1 MKYRS
6 KLLKAGICICLSAL
20 MSGTAMLSAFATAG
34 EDPGTVDDNDKTFPD
49 PSSFSYD
56 DVEVNFAKG
65 LQYTLHFYDAN
76 KCGKRTGRL
85 EWRADCH
92 MEDQHIPLKQ
102 YGEDFKGINL
112 PNSWIEEHKAELD
125 PDGDGCLDL
134 EGGMHDAGDHVKF
147 GLPGSYAA
155 STLGWGYYEFRDAY
169 EKTGNAEHMEEILHA
184 FCDFYLKALFYDKD
198 GNLLAYCY
206 QVGEGNIDHNYWLCP
221 DLQGEHLLDFARPAY
236 LCTQE
241 NVFKGGDSV
250 GAAES
255 KLENSETNAAK
266 AKAKQTDSRASDMCG
281 GAAAALAI
289 SYLNFKDTDPDYAKK
304 CLKGAKDLY
313 EMAVNSH
320 EEDDSMKVLTR
331 GYDGGFYESS
341 YDYDEISWAAVWL
354 YYCACDG
361 DISVRNEE
369 AYEKYITPIISI
381 DMDTT
386 FDNGGHPYTG
396 WFRRIMKD
404 TNNCWNNIW
413 VHCWDTVWGGVFA
426 KLAPVTNIQRDW
438 YIFRWN
444 CEFWSGVTHL
454 DPGLVDTIYDQPF
467 EWDKD
472 PAKPEWT
479 DFLSCSP
486 AGFAVL
492 NEYGSARYNTAG
504 QLCCLVYAKEALNHE
519 KAQDPLRFAKWAEGQ
534 MEYIMG
540 KNPMNRPYI
549 VGWSPTAASHPHHRA
564 AHGSKDLNMDH
575 PATQVH
581 VLWGALVGGPDSK
594 DWHRD
599 ITKDYVYNEVAV
611 DYNAAVVGACA
622 GLYHFFGTEDMKN
635 QENFPPP
642 EASYKSPEE
651 LREFVLKAAV
661 GQDNNRSTQVLIAF
675 TNETLLPPRYLK
687 EAKAR
692 YYFNISELIAEGQT
706 VDDINVEMQY
716 DKMAANS
723 QNEYQVKTEIVQYND
738 KGDCYVEMT
747 WGDFKYY
754 GEMDYQ
760 FAIVAPK
767 LKVVPADE
775 ENPNERHV
783 AIWDSTNDYSRQ
795 DLASEEAL
803 GKSLNEC
810 PEEYDR
816 ITLYVDGKHVWGVSP
831 ADAPALFDEVPGKA
845 PNPIEA
851 VGPAVT
857 TAPVSTGTGKQAAKY
872 GDVNCDNKVD
882 VSDVVLLSRILVEDR
897 EATVTEQGLLNADV
911 KKDGKR
917 DPDDC
922 TKILRYIAKI
932 IKAEDLGTAD

>member
-1 MKYRS
+1 
-6 KLLKAGICICLSAL
+6 
-20 MSGTAMLSAFATAG
+20 
-34 EDPGTVDDNDKTFPD
+34 
-49 PSSFSYD
+49 
-56 DVEVNFAKG
+56 
-65 LQYTLHFYDAN
+65 
-76 KCGKRTGRL
+76 
-85 EWRADCH
+85 
-92 MEDQHIPLKQ
+92 
-102 YGEDFKGINL
+102 
-112 PNSWIEEHKAELD
+112 
-125 PDGDGCLDL
+125 
-134 EGGMHDAGDHVKF
+134 
-147 GLPGSYAA
+147 
-155 STLGWGYYEFRDAY
+155 
-169 EKTGNAEHMEEILHA
+169 
-184 FCDFYLKALFYDKD
+184 
-198 GNLLAYCY
+198 
-206 QVGEGNIDHNYWLCP
+206 
-221 DLQGEHLLDFARPAY
+221 
-236 LCTQE
+236 
-241 NVFKGGDSV
+241 
-250 GAAES
+250 
-255 KLENSETNAAK
+255 
-266 AKAKQTDSRASDMCG
+266 
-281 GAAAALAI
+281 
-289 SYLNFKDTDPDYAKK
+289 
-304 CLKGAKDLY
+304 
-313 EMAVNSH
+313 
-320 EEDDSMKVLTR
+320 
-331 GYDGGFYESS
+331 
-341 YDYDEISWAAVWL
+341 
-354 YYCACDG
+354 
-361 DISVRNEE
+361 
-369 AYEKYITPIISI
+369 
-381 DMDTT
+381 
-386 FDNGGHPYTG
+386 
-396 WFRRIMKD
+396 
-404 TNNCWNNIW
+404 
-413 VHCWDTVWGGVFA
+413 
-426 KLAPVTNIQRDW
+426 
-438 YIFRWN
+438 
-444 CEFWSGVTHL
+444 
-454 DPGLVDTIYDQPF
+454 
-467 EWDKD
+467 
-472 PAKPEWT
+472 
-479 DFLSCSP
+479 
-486 AGFAVL
+486 
-492 NEYGSARYNTAG
+492 
-504 QLCCLVYAKEALNHE
+504 
-519 KAQDPLRFAKWAEGQ
+519 
-534 MEYIMG
+534 MG

-575 PATQVH
+575 PADQVH
-581 VLWGALVGGPDSK
+581 VLWGALVGGPDSN

-692 YYFNISELIAEGQT
+692 YYFNISELLAEGQT
-706 VDDINVEMQY
+706 IDDINVEMQY

-767 LKVVPADE
+767 LKVVPADD

-831 ADAPALFDEVPGKA
+831 ADAPALFDEIPGKA

-857 TAPVSTGTGKQAAKY
+857 TAPASSGDGAKATKY
-872 GDVNCDNKVD
+872 GDVNCDTKVD
-882 VSDVVLLSRILVEDR
+882 VADVVLLSRILVEDR
-897 EATVTEQGLLNADV
+897 EAKVTEQGLLNADV